1 MSQYTFKPQFDGESY
16 PGVLVLA
23 IFLDQLIFL
32 AADIIVGLYLVIR
45 DIVFFVS

>member
-1 MSQYTFKPQFDGESY
+1 MSQYTFKSQFEGECY

-23 IFLDQLIFL
+23 IFLGQLIFL
-32 AADIIVGLYLVIR
+32 AADIIGGAYLVIG